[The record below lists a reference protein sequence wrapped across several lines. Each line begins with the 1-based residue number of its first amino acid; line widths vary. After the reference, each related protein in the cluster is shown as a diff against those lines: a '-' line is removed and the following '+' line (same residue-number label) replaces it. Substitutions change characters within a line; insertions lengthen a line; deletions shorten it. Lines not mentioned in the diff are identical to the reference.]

1 MPHKLMRLTEKLYN
15 TPHLIT
21 TSSFDRVIGYL
32 EDRNSGVFEMAVR
45 DAGVQKERYLAYNP
59 DTRIGYISMD
69 GPLTYIE
76 YEGLCGP
83 SGPSYQ
89 AIRDESVQLL
99 ESGAKVIVLDQSS
112 PGGEAYMAFET
123 ARYIREQADNYGAK
137 IIAYV
142 DGLSA
147 SASYAFS
154 AIADEIIV
162 NPMAEVGSI
171 GVVVKLRNMNKAM
184 KEMGVEDTYV
194 YAGKS
199 KIPFDSEG
207 NFSEE
212 TLSDIQRKVDI
223 LYDEFVG
230 HVAQFR
236 KISKESV
243 IGTEAK
249 TFLASDAIALGLA
262 DKQMTLEEFSNYL
275 ADIVESG
282 EYSMP
287 IKSILGFKTKEE
299 PAQMTTAVAQVAEMA
314 DVQVAIEAAVAEL
327 QASHVAEM
335 GAIKEQLEAMQAAIQ
350 EKESLLAK
358 AQDTIAQMEQQHA
371 VSAKEMKL
379 KERTNA
385 LAECMDADAAKVNA
399 LALEALDDDAF
410 AVVLSGYQAQRKALE
425 GSDLFKRVS
434 GVGEENQPTAHQA
447 VVDTATEATL
457 ALMRARGM
465 LKDE

>member
-1 MPHKLMRLTEKLYN
+1 MPHKLLRLTEKLYN

-32 EDRNSGVFEMAVR
+32 EDRNSGAFEMAVK
-45 DAGVQKERYLAYNP
+45 DAGVSKERYLSYNP
-59 DTRIGYISMD
+59 DTQIGYVSMD

-89 AIRDESVQLL
+89 AIRDESTQLL
-99 ESGAKVIVLDQSS
+99 EAGAKIIVLDQSS

-123 ARYIREQADNYGAK
+123 ARHIREQADKYGAK

-154 AIADEIIV
+154 AVADEIIM
-162 NPMAEVGSI
+162 NPMAEVGSV
-171 GVVVKLRNMNKAM
+171 GVVVKLRNVNKAM
-184 KEMGVEDTYV
+184 KEMGIEDTYV

-223 LYDEFVG
+223 LYEEFVS

-236 KISKESV
+236 NISKEAV
-243 IGTEAK
+243 VNTEAK
-249 TFLASDAIALGLA
+249 TFLANDAIALGLA

-275 ADIVESG
+275 ADIVERG
-282 EYSMP
+282 DNMP
-287 IKSILGFKTKEE
+287 IKNILGFKTKEE
-299 PAQMTTAVAQVAEMA
+299 PLEMA
-314 DVQVAIEAAVAEL
+314 EQDGDFAAQLESLKKQHSVEL
-327 QASHVAEM
+327 ASF
-335 GAIKEQLEAMQAAIQ
+335 KEQLETLQAAFEEQ
-350 EKESLLAK
+350 GAALLQAKEVIS
-358 AQDTIAQMEQQHA
+358 QMEA
-371 VSAKEMKL
+371 ASVADKKEMKL

-399 LALEALDDDAF
+399 MALEALDDDAF

-434 GVGEENQPTAHQA
+434 EVGEENQPTAHQA

>member
-1 MPHKLMRLTEKLYN
+1 MPHKLLRLTEKLYN

-32 EDRNSGVFEMAVR
+32 EDRNSGAFEMAVK
-45 DAGVQKERYLAYNP
+45 DAGVSKERYLSYNP
-59 DTRIGYISMD
+59 DTQIGYVSMD

-89 AIRDESVQLL
+89 AIRDESTQLL
-99 ESGAKVIVLDQSS
+99 EAGAKVIVLDQSS

-123 ARYIREQADNYGAK
+123 ARYIREQADKYGAK

-154 AIADEIIV
+154 VVADEIIM
-162 NPMAEVGSI
+162 NPMAEVGSV
-171 GVVVKLRNMNKAM
+171 GVVVKLRNVNKAM
-184 KEMGVEDTYV
+184 KEMGIEDTYV

-223 LYDEFVG
+223 LYEEFVS

-236 KISKESV
+236 NISKEAV
-243 IGTEAK
+243 VNTEAK
-249 TFLASDAIALGLA
+249 TFLANDAIALGLA

-275 ADIVESG
+275 ADIVERG
-282 EYSMP
+282 DNMP
-287 IKSILGFKTKEE
+287 IKNILGFKTKEE
-299 PAQMTTAVAQVAEMA
+299 PLKMAEQDGDFAAQLESLKKQHSV
-314 DVQVAIEAAVAEL
+314 EL
-327 QASHVAEM
+327 ASF
-335 GAIKEQLEAMQAAIQ
+335 KEQLETLQAAFEEQ
-350 EKESLLAK
+350 GAALLQAKEVIS
-358 AQDTIAQMEQQHA
+358 QMEA
-371 VSAKEMKL
+371 ASVADKKEMKL

-434 GVGEENQPTAHQA
+434 EVGEENQPTAHQT

>member
-1 MPHKLMRLTEKLYN
+1 MPHKLLRLTEKLYN

-32 EDRNSGVFEMAVR
+32 EDRNSGAFEMAVK
-45 DAGVQKERYLAYNP
+45 DAGVSKERYLSYNP
-59 DTRIGYISMD
+59 DTQIGYVSMD

-89 AIRDESVQLL
+89 AIRDESTQLL
-99 ESGAKVIVLDQSS
+99 EAGAKVIVLDQSS

-123 ARYIREQADNYGAK
+123 ARYIREQADKYGAK

-154 AIADEIIV
+154 AVADEIIM
-162 NPMAEVGSI
+162 NPMAEVGSV
-171 GVVVKLRNMNKAM
+171 GVVVKLRNVNKAM
-184 KEMGVEDTYV
+184 KEMGIEDTYV

-223 LYDEFVG
+223 LYEEFVS

-236 KISKESV
+236 NISKEAV
-243 IGTEAK
+243 VNTEAK
-249 TFLASDAIALGLA
+249 TFLANDAIALGLA

-275 ADIVESG
+275 ADIVERG
-282 EYSMP
+282 DNMP
-287 IKSILGFKTKEE
+287 IKNILGFKTKEE
-299 PAQMTTAVAQVAEMA
+299 PLKMAEQDGDFAAQLESLKKQHSV
-314 DVQVAIEAAVAEL
+314 EL
-327 QASHVAEM
+327 ASF
-335 GAIKEQLEAMQAAIQ
+335 KEQLETLQAAFEEQ
-350 EKESLLAK
+350 GAALLQAKEVIS
-358 AQDTIAQMEQQHA
+358 QMEA
-371 VSAKEMKL
+371 ASVADKKEMKL

-434 GVGEENQPTAHQA
+434 EVGEENQPTAHQT

>member
-32 EDRNSGVFEMAVR
+32 EDRNSGVFEMAVK
-45 DAGVQKERYLAYNP
+45 DVGVSKERYLSYNP
-59 DTRIGYISMD
+59 DTQIGYVSMD

-89 AIRDESVQLL
+89 AIRDESTQLL
-99 ESGAKVIVLDQSS
+99 EAGAKVIVLDQSS

-123 ARYIREQADNYGAK
+123 ARYIREQADKYGAK

-154 AIADEIIV
+154 VVADEIIM
-162 NPMAEVGSI
+162 NPMAEVGSV
-171 GVVVKLRNMNKAM
+171 GVVVKLRNVNKAM
-184 KEMGVEDTYV
+184 KEMGIEDTYV

-223 LYDEFVG
+223 LYEEFVS

-236 KISKESV
+236 NISKEAV
-243 IGTEAK
+243 VNTEAK
-249 TFLASDAIALGLA
+249 TFLANEAIALGLA

-275 ADIVESG
+275 ADIVERG
-282 EYSMP
+282 DNMP
-287 IKSILGFKTKEE
+287 IKNILGFKTKEE
-299 PAQMTTAVAQVAEMA
+299 PLKMAEQDGDFAAQLESLKKQHSV
-314 DVQVAIEAAVAEL
+314 EL
-327 QASHVAEM
+327 ASF
-335 GAIKEQLEAMQAAIQ
+335 KEQLETLQAAFEEQ
-350 EKESLLAK
+350 GAALLQAKEVIS
-358 AQDTIAQMEQQHA
+358 QMEA
-371 VSAKEMKL
+371 ASVADKKEMKL

-385 LAECMDADAAKVNA
+385 LAECMDVDAAKVNA

-434 GVGEENQPTAHQA
+434 EVGEENQPTAHQA

>member
-1 MPHKLMRLTEKLYN
+1 MPHKLLRLTEKLYN

-32 EDRNSGVFEMAVR
+32 EDRNSGAFEMAVK
-45 DAGVQKERYLAYNP
+45 DAGVSKERYLSYNP
-59 DTRIGYISMD
+59 DTQIGYVSMD

-89 AIRDESVQLL
+89 AIRDESTQLL
-99 ESGAKVIVLDQSS
+99 EAGAKVIVLDQSS

-123 ARYIREQADNYGAK
+123 ARYIREQADKYGAK

-154 AIADEIIV
+154 VVADEIIM
-162 NPMAEVGSI
+162 NPMAEVGSV
-171 GVVVKLRNMNKAM
+171 GVVVKLRNVNKAM
-184 KEMGVEDTYV
+184 KEMGIEDTYV

-223 LYDEFVG
+223 LYEEFVS

-236 KISKESV
+236 NISKEAV
-243 IGTEAK
+243 VNTEAK
-249 TFLASDAIALGLA
+249 TFLANDAIALGLA

-275 ADIVESG
+275 ADIVERG
-282 EYSMP
+282 DNMP
-287 IKSILGFKTKEE
+287 IKNILGFKTKEE
-299 PAQMTTAVAQVAEMA
+299 PLKMAEQDGDFAAQLESLKKQHSV
-314 DVQVAIEAAVAEL
+314 EL
-327 QASHVAEM
+327 ASF
-335 GAIKEQLEAMQAAIQ
+335 KEQLETLQAAFEEQ
-350 EKESLLAK
+350 GAALLQAKEVIS
-358 AQDTIAQMEQQHA
+358 QMEA
-371 VSAKEMKL
+371 ASVADKKEMKL

-434 GVGEENQPTAHQA
+434 EVGEENQTTAHQT

>member
-1 MPHKLMRLTEKLYN
+1 MPHKLLRLTEKLYN

-32 EDRNSGVFEMAVR
+32 EDRNSGVFEMAVK
-45 DAGVQKERYLAYNP
+45 DVGVSKERYLSYNP
-59 DTRIGYISMD
+59 DTQIGYVSMD

-89 AIRDESVQLL
+89 AIRDESAQLL
-99 ESGAKVIVLDQSS
+99 EAGAKVIVLDQSS

-123 ARYIREQADNYGAK
+123 ARYIREQADKYGAK

-154 AIADEIIV
+154 AVADEIIM
-162 NPMAEVGSI
+162 NPMAEVGSV
-171 GVVVKLRNMNKAM
+171 GVVVKLRNVNKAM
-184 KEMGVEDTYV
+184 KEMGIEDTYV

-223 LYDEFVG
+223 LYEEFVS

-236 KISKESV
+236 NISKEAV
-243 IGTEAK
+243 VNTEAK
-249 TFLASDAIALGLA
+249 TFLANDAIALGLA

-275 ADIVESG
+275 ADIVERG
-282 EYSMP
+282 DNMP
-287 IKSILGFKTKEE
+287 IKNILGFKTKEE
-299 PAQMTTAVAQVAEMA
+299 PLKMAEQDGDFAAQLESLKKQHSV
-314 DVQVAIEAAVAEL
+314 EL
-327 QASHVAEM
+327 ASF
-335 GAIKEQLEAMQAAIQ
+335 KEQLETLQAAFEEQ
-350 EKESLLAK
+350 GAALLQAKEVIS
-358 AQDTIAQMEQQHA
+358 QMEA
-371 VSAKEMKL
+371 ASVADKKEMKL

-434 GVGEENQPTAHQA
+434 EVGEENQPTAHQA

>member
-1 MPHKLMRLTEKLYN
+1 MPHKLLRLTEKLYN

-32 EDRNSGVFEMAVR
+32 EDRNSGAFEMAVK
-45 DAGVQKERYLAYNP
+45 DAGVSKERYLSYNP
-59 DTRIGYISMD
+59 DTQIGYVSMD

-89 AIRDESVQLL
+89 AIRDESTQLL
-99 ESGAKVIVLDQSS
+99 EAGAKVIVLDQSS

-123 ARYIREQADNYGAK
+123 ARYIREQADKYGAK

-154 AIADEIIV
+154 AVADEIIM
-162 NPMAEVGSI
+162 NPMAEVGSV
-171 GVVVKLRNMNKAM
+171 GVVVKLRNVNKAM
-184 KEMGVEDTYV
+184 KEMGIEDTYV

-223 LYDEFVG
+223 LYEEFVS

-236 KISKESV
+236 NISKEAV
-243 IGTEAK
+243 VNTEAK
-249 TFLASDAIALGLA
+249 TFLANDAIALGLA

-275 ADIVESG
+275 ADIVERG
-282 EYSMP
+282 DNMP
-287 IKSILGFKTKEE
+287 IKNILGFKTKEE
-299 PAQMTTAVAQVAEMA
+299 PLKMAEQDGDFAAQLESLKKQHSV
-314 DVQVAIEAAVAEL
+314 EL
-327 QASHVAEM
+327 ASF
-335 GAIKEQLEAMQAAIQ
+335 KEQLETLQAAFEEQ
-350 EKESLLAK
+350 GAALLQAKEVIS
-358 AQDTIAQMEQQHA
+358 QMEA
-371 VSAKEMKL
+371 ASVADKKEMKL

-410 AVVLSGYQAQRKALE
+410 TVVLSGYQAQRKALE

-434 GVGEENQPTAHQA
+434 EVGEENQPTAHQA

>member
-1 MPHKLMRLTEKLYN
+1 MPHKLLRLTEKLYN

-32 EDRNSGVFEMAVR
+32 EDRNSGVFEMAVK
-45 DAGVQKERYLAYNP
+45 DVGVSKERYLSYNP
-59 DTRIGYISMD
+59 DTQIGYISMD

-76 YEGLCGP
+76 YEGLCGGH

-89 AIRDESVQLL
+89 AIRDESTQLL
-99 ESGAKVIVLDQSS
+99 EAGAKVIVLDQSS

-123 ARYIREQADNYGAK
+123 ARYVREQADKYGAK

-154 AIADEIIV
+154 AVADEIIM
-162 NPMAEVGSI
+162 NPMAEVGSV
-171 GVVVKLRNMNKAM
+171 GVVVKLRNVNKAM
-184 KEMGVEDTYV
+184 KEMGIEDTYV

-223 LYDEFVG
+223 LYEEFVS

-236 KISKESV
+236 NISKEVV
-243 IGTEAK
+243 INTEAK
-249 TFLASDAIALGLA
+249 TFLANDAIALGLA

-275 ADIVESG
+275 ADIVERG
-282 EYSMP
+282 DNMP
-287 IKSILGFKTKEE
+287 IKNILGFKTKEDPLKMAE
-299 PAQMTTAVAQVAEMA
+299 QDGDFAAQ
-314 DVQVAIEAAVAEL
+314 IESLKEQHSVEL
-327 QASHVAEM
+327 ASF
-335 GAIKEQLEAMQAAIQ
+335 KEQLETLQAAFEEQ
-350 EKESLLAK
+350 GSALLQAKEVIS
-358 AQDTIAQMEQQHA
+358 QMEQQHA

-434 GVGEENQPTAHQA
+434 EVGEENQPTAHQA

>member
-1 MPHKLMRLTEKLYN
+1 MPHKLLRLTEKLYN

-32 EDRNSGVFEMAVR
+32 EDRNSGAFEMAVK
-45 DAGVQKERYLAYNP
+45 DAGVSKERYLSYNP
-59 DTRIGYISMD
+59 DTQIGYVSMD

-89 AIRDESVQLL
+89 AIRDESTQLL
-99 ESGAKVIVLDQSS
+99 EAGAKVIVLDQSS

-123 ARYIREQADNYGAK
+123 ARYIREQADKYGAK

-154 AIADEIIV
+154 AVADEIIM
-162 NPMAEVGSI
+162 NPMAEVGSV
-171 GVVVKLRNMNKAM
+171 GVVVKLRNVNKAM
-184 KEMGVEDTYV
+184 KEMGIEDTYV

-223 LYDEFVG
+223 LYEEFVS

-236 KISKESV
+236 NISKEAV
-243 IGTEAK
+243 VNTEAK
-249 TFLASDAIALGLA
+249 TFLANDAIALGLA

-275 ADIVESG
+275 ADIVERG
-282 EYSMP
+282 DNMP
-287 IKSILGFKTKEE
+287 IKNILGFKTKEE
-299 PAQMTTAVAQVAEMA
+299 PLKMAEQDGDFAAQLESLKKQHSV
-314 DVQVAIEAAVAEL
+314 EL
-327 QASHVAEM
+327 ASF
-335 GAIKEQLEAMQAAIQ
+335 KEQLETLQAAFEEQ
-350 EKESLLAK
+350 GAALLQAKEVIS
-358 AQDTIAQMEQQHA
+358 QMEA
-371 VSAKEMKL
+371 ASVADKKEMKL
-379 KERTNA
+379 KERTTA
-385 LAECMDADAAKVNA
+385 LAECMDADSAKVNA
-399 LALEALDDDAF
+399 MALEALDDDAF

-434 GVGEENQPTAHQA
+434 EVGEENQPTAHQA

>member
-32 EDRNSGVFEMAVR
+32 EDRNSGVFEMAVK
-45 DAGVQKERYLAYNP
+45 DVGVPKERYLSYNP
-59 DTRIGYISMD
+59 DTQIGYVSMD

-89 AIRDESVQLL
+89 AIRDESTQLL
-99 ESGAKVIVLDQSS
+99 EAGAKVIVLDQSS

-123 ARYIREQADNYGAK
+123 ARYIREQADKYGAK

-154 AIADEIIV
+154 AVADEIIM
-162 NPMAEVGSI
+162 NPMAEVGSV
-171 GVVVKLRNMNKAM
+171 GVVVKLRNVNKAM
-184 KEMGVEDTYV
+184 KEMGIEDTYV

-223 LYDEFVG
+223 LYEEFVS

-236 KISKESV
+236 NISKEAV
-243 IGTEAK
+243 VNTEAK
-249 TFLASDAIALGLA
+249 TFLANDAIALGLA

-275 ADIVESG
+275 ADIVERG
-282 EYSMP
+282 DNMP
-287 IKSILGFKTKEE
+287 IKNILGFKTKEE
-299 PAQMTTAVAQVAEMA
+299 PLKMAEQDGDFAAQLESLKKQHSV
-314 DVQVAIEAAVAEL
+314 EL
-327 QASHVAEM
+327 ASF
-335 GAIKEQLEAMQAAIQ
+335 KEQLETLQAAFEEQ
-350 EKESLLAK
+350 GAALLQAKEVIS
-358 AQDTIAQMEQQHA
+358 QMEA
-371 VSAKEMKL
+371 ASVADKKEMKL

-434 GVGEENQPTAHQA
+434 EVGEENQPTAHQT

>member
-1 MPHKLMRLTEKLYN
+1 MPHKLLRLTEKLYN

-32 EDRNSGVFEMAVR
+32 EDRNSGVLEMAVR
-45 DAGVQKERYLAYNP
+45 DAGVQKDRYLAYNP

-154 AIADEIIV
+154 AIADEIIM
-162 NPMAEVGSI
+162 NPMAEVGSV

-249 TFLASDAIALGLA
+249 TFLANDAIALGLA

-275 ADIVESG
+275 ADIVERG
-282 EYSMP
+282 DNMP
-287 IKSILGFKTKEE
+287 IKNILGFKTKEDPLKMAE
-299 PAQMTTAVAQVAEMA
+299 QDGDFAAQ
-314 DVQVAIEAAVAEL
+314 IESLKEQHSVEL
-327 QASHVAEM
+327 ASF
-335 GAIKEQLEAMQAAIQ
+335 KEQLETLQAAFEEQ
-350 EKESLLAK
+350 GSALLQAKEVIS
-358 AQDTIAQMEQQHA
+358 QMEQQHA

-434 GVGEENQPTAHQA
+434 EVGEENQPTAHQA